1 MDVQPERG
9 SPNQGVGADT
19 HLDITDFARQI
30 GFSVSTVR
38 RLKKA
43 GRLTVCQPGGPRSRM
58 SFPRSAWRPS
68 QPAAAAPTPAS
79 PGPVAIAPATPDTSA
94 SAEPKP
100 ARRGPR
106 PKWRRATFTP

>member
-43 GRLTVCQPGGPRSRM
+43 GQLTVCQPGGPRSRM

-68 QPAAAAPTPAS
+68 QPAAAASTPATTAAATS
-79 PGPVAIAPATPDTSA
+79 PATSDA
-94 SAEPKP
+94 SAAAEPQP
-100 ARRGPR
+100 ARRGPL
-106 PKWRRATFTP
+106 PKWRRTSFTP

>member
-9 SPNQGVGADT
+9 FPKQDDGADT

-43 GRLTVCQPGGPRSRM
+43 GRLTVYQPGGPRTRM

-79 PGPVAIAPATPDTSA
+79 PSPVAIAPATSDTSA

-100 ARRGPR
+100 ARRGPL